1 MPVSRLPDFEPFFIW
16 SNRPRIMYGPG
27 SRSEIPFEMNQLGG
41 RRVLV
46 YTDSGI
52 VEAGVAELVLAEIRD
67 SELELAGVFADIVQD
82 ARIDIINQG
91 AAFYRE
97 NQADAM
103 VVVGGGSVMD
113 TAKAIN
119 IMIGAGVDDFGP
131 LARQGALWY
140 DACPLPPQI
149 VLPTTAGTGSEVT
162 HAMVILDVE
171 EKVKLAASHPYNAD
185 IAILDPELT
194 VGLPALITAFTGLDA
209 LTHAIEGI
217 VSTAAEPIADAL
229 GLHAIRLIFQ
239 FLPVCIREPE
249 NIVARGNI
257 LIASTMAGMCFGNV
271 MTGAV
276 HALAHALGGRH
287 GIPHGL
293 ANAMLLPEVMEYN
306 LEAAPER
313 YALIAAAMGKTVTGL
328 TPVEAGE
335 KAVAAVR
342 CLEDEV
348 GLTAVAMAD
357 ILTAYGVSGEQNN
370 LCDLAELALGDSQ
383 LPYNP
388 RELEEEDMLKI
399 YGKICAGKLTP

>member
-27 SRSEIPFEMNQLGG
+27 SRSEIPYEMTQLGG

-52 VEAGVAELVLAEIRD
+52 VKAGVAELVLAAIRD

-97 NQADAM
+97 NKADAM
-103 VVVGGGSVMD
+103 VVIGGGSVMD

-119 IMIGAGVDDFGP
+119 IMIGAGVDNFGP
-131 LARQGALWY
+131 LARQGALW
-140 DACPLPPQI
+140 DEACPLPPQI

-171 EKVKLAASHPYNAD
+171 DKVKLAASHPYNAD
-185 IAILDPELT
+185 LAILDPELT
-194 VGLPALITAFTGLDA
+194 VSLPARITAFTGLDA

-217 VSTAAEPIADAL
+217 ASTAAEPIADAL

-239 FLPVCIREPE
+239 SLPVCVRESK
-249 NIVARGNI
+249 NLAARGDM

-276 HALAHALGGRH
+276 HALAHALGARH

-306 LEAAPER
+306 LEVVPER
-313 YALIAAAMGKTVTGL
+313 YALIAAAMGEAVAGL
-328 TPVEAGE
+328 TPAEAGK

-342 CLEDEV
+342 RLEDEV
-348 GLTAVAMAD
+348 GLRVGMAET
-357 ILTAYGVSGEQNN
+357 LAAFGVSGEHED
-370 LCDLAELALGDSQ
+370 LRVLAELAMGDSQ

-388 RELEEEDMLKI
+388 RELEEEEMIKLYCRI
-399 YGKICAGKLTP
+399 CGKDK